1 MRPLFLR
8 LSLLLALAP
17 FVLLMAFNQPFFD
30 DFRLAYWT
38 RDYGFWGMQKWFYL
52 YQSGRF
58 TSTVFMT
65 ALNPVTYGW
74 LGGVKL
80 VVAVI
85 FVLQWASIAFFL
97 RTLFHLALRMACSW
111 ATATWTAALLL
122 ALLCNAAPSPFS
134 LLYWFCATIAY
145 QIPLISLLSFATL
158 AMRAGWGPTH
168 WQWRCAGLACVPLVL
183 ALAGNELL
191 LVQAVPTLALLGYLL
206 PRAARP
212 KLWLWLAVG
221 ALATTA
227 TIIAPGNWL
236 RLVASAPPTDALH
249 AYRWL
254 ALLPRTAYS
263 AALFLIQPL
272 IGLSLLAAAATGL
285 WLGFRQPP
293 TAGVPVALSPR
304 QWRAVLLAFVILNG
318 IGFLL
323 FRYIFVGAPLLRAQN
338 EILLVMLIS
347 VAALAWVAAQRLPTV
362 ATWKPFLLRNG
373 RVMALILAGLF
384 GAGNV
389 PAAWRELLASAAPY
403 NAQMQARF
411 AALRAAH
418 LAHVPGV
425 VLPPL
430 HLPYGRILSPMR
442 KPNNRIEFDVDLTT
456 GCEGNINGVMERYF
470 EVPDVCCSPDAPSLP
485 PHQ

>member
-1 MRPLFLR
+1 MRLLFLR

-38 RDYGFWGMQKWFYL
+38 RDYGFWGVQKWFYL

-65 ALNPVTYGW
+65 VLNPVTYGW

-85 FVLQWASIAFFL
+85 FALQWASIAFFL
-97 RTLFHLALRMACSW
+97 RTLCHLALRVTCTW
-111 ATATWTAALLL
+111 ATAIWAAGLLL
-122 ALLCNAAPSPFS
+122 ALVCNAAPSPFS

-145 QIPLISLLSFATL
+145 QIPLISLLNFAAL
-158 AMRAGWGPTH
+158 AMWAGWGPAR

-183 ALAGNELL
+183 ALAGNELV

-206 PRAARP
+206 PHAARP
-212 KLWLWLAVG
+212 KLWLWLVVG
-221 ALATTA
+221 ALAATA
-227 TIIAPGNWL
+227 TIVAPGNWL

-254 ALLPRTAYS
+254 VLLPRTAYS
-263 AALFLIQPL
+263 ISLFLIQPL
-272 IGLSLLAAAATGL
+272 IVLSLLAAAAMGL
-285 WLGFRQPP
+285 WLGFRQAPA
-293 TAGVPVALSPR
+293 AGPELVAR
-304 QWRAVLLAFVILNG
+304 GHWQAVLLAFGVLNS

-347 VAALAWVAAQRLPTV
+347 VAALAWVAALQLPMV
-362 ATWKPFLLRNG
+362 ATWRPRLLRNG
-373 RVMALILAGLF
+373 HLLALLLAGLF
-384 GAGNV
+384 SAGSV

-411 AALRAAH
+411 AVLRAAH

-430 HLPYGRILSPMR
+430 RLPYSRILSPMR
-442 KPNNRIEFDVDLTT
+442 RPNNSIEFDVDLTT
-456 GCEGNINGVMERYF
+456 GCEGNINGVLRHYF
-470 EVPDVCCSPDAPSLP
+470 EVPNVCCSPTVPALAIPR
-485 PHQ
+485 